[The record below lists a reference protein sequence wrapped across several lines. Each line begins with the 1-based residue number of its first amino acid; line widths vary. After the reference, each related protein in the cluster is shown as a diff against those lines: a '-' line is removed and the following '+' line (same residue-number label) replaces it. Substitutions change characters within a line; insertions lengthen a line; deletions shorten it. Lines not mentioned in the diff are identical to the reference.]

1 MVVIES
7 AGITDV
13 GRKRPHN
20 EDSLFIDED
29 QDLYVV
35 ADGMGGH
42 QAGEVASKLVVET
55 IRDYMQRFGKDD
67 DAEELEDTDESLSKE
82 ANRLL
87 SGILLANRGVYHVAS
102 SKEKYK
108 GMGSTLSAAYFTDD
122 ALILANVGDSP
133 IYLIHKESIELLSV
147 THNVI
152 TEQTAID
159 PEAAKKIGAQYR
171 NLLTRAMGI
180 EETVLP
186 DISEIPYFQGDKLVI
201 SSDGLTDLV
210 EPDEILD
217 IIINE
222 KPEKACKTLVDL
234 ANDRGGHDNITVI
247 ALNVKAVKHQSGGI
261 LGAISWLMSPLKR
274 LLN

>member
-13 GRKRPHN
+13 GRKRTNN
-20 EDSLFIDED
+20 EDSLFIDKG
-29 QDLYVV
+29 QNLYVV

-55 IRDYMQRFGKDD
+55 IRDYMQRFEEDD
-67 DAEELEDTDESLSKE
+67 SAEELEDTDESLSKE

-87 SGILLANRGVYHVAS
+87 SGIQLANRGVYHVAS
-102 SKEKYK
+102 NKEKFK

-133 IYLIHKESIELLSV
+133 IYLIHNESIELLSV
-147 THNVI
+147 THNVFS
-152 TEQTAID
+152 EQMAID
-159 PEAAKKIGAQYR
+159 PEAAQKIGAQYR

-210 EPDEILD
+210 DPDEILD
-217 IIINE
+217 VIINE

-234 ANDRGGHDNITVI
+234 ALDRGGHDNITVI
-247 ALNVKAVKHQSGGI
+247 TLNVKAVKHQSGGI
-261 LGAISWLMSPLKR
+261 MGAISWLISPLKK

>member
-1 MVVIES
+1 MVLIES

-20 EDSLFIDED
+20 EDSLFIDEE
-29 QDLYVV
+29 QNLYVV

-42 QAGEVASKLVVET
+42 AAGEVASKLVVET
-55 IRDYMQRFGKDD
+55 LRDYMQRFEEDEN
-67 DAEELEDTDESLSKE
+67 AEELEDADESLSKE

-87 SGILLANRGVYHVAS
+87 SGIQLANRGVFHVAS
-102 SKEKYK
+102 SKDKFK
-108 GMGSTLSAAYFTDD
+108 GMGSTVSAAYFTDD

-133 IYLIHKESIELLSV
+133 IYVIHNGSIELLSV

-152 TEQTAID
+152 SEQMAID
-159 PEAAKKIGAQYR
+159 PDAAQQIGAQYR
-171 NLLTRAMGI
+171 NMLTRAMGI

-186 DISEIPYFQGDKLVI
+186 DIAEIPYYQGDMVVI

-210 EPDEILD
+210 EPEEILD
-217 IIINE
+217 IIENE
-222 KPEKACKTLVDL
+222 KPEKACRTLVDM

-247 ALNVKAVKHQSGGI
+247 TLKVKAIKHQSGGI
-261 LGAISWLMSPLKR
+261 MGVISWLMSPLKK

>member
-13 GRKRPHN
+13 GRKRTNN

-29 QDLYVV
+29 QNLYVV

-55 IRDYMQRFGKDD
+55 IRDYMKRFEEDD
-67 DAEELEDTDESLSKE
+67 NAEELEDTDESLSKE

-87 SGILLANRGVYHVAS
+87 SGIQLANRGVYHVAS
-102 SKEKYK
+102 NQEKYK

-133 IYLIHKESIELLSV
+133 IYLIHNESIELLSV

-152 TEQTAID
+152 SEQMAID
-159 PEAAKKIGAQYR
+159 PEAAQKIGAQYR

-186 DISEIPYFQGDKLVI
+186 DISEIPYFLGDKLVI

-210 EPDEILD
+210 DPDEILD
-217 IIINE
+217 VIINE
-222 KPEKACKTLVDL
+222 KPETACKTLVDL
-234 ANDRGGHDNITVI
+234 ALDRGGHDNITVI
-247 ALNVKAVKHQSGGI
+247 TLNVKAVKHQSGGI
-261 LGAISWLMSPLKR
+261 MGAISWLMSPLKK

>member
-1 MVVIES
+1 MVLIES

-29 QDLYVV
+29 QNLYVV

-42 QAGEVASKLVVET
+42 AAGEVASKLVVET
-55 IRDYMQRFGKDD
+55 LRDYMQRFKEDE

-102 SKEKYK
+102 SKEKLK
-108 GMGSTLSAAYFTDD
+108 GMGSTVSAAYFTDD

-133 IYLIHKESIELLSV
+133 IYLIHNGSIELLSV
-147 THNVI
+147 IHNVI
-152 TEQTAID
+152 TEQMAID
-159 PEAAKKIGAQYR
+159 PEAAQSIGAQYR

-186 DISEIPYFQGDKLVI
+186 DITEIPYYQGDKVVI

-210 EPDEILD
+210 EPEEILD
-217 IIINE
+217 IIESEN
-222 KPEKACKTLVDL
+222 PEKACKTLVDM

-247 ALNVKAVKHQSGGI
+247 TLTVKSVKHQSGGI
-261 LGAISWLMSPLKR
+261 MGAISWLMSPLKK

>member
-1 MVVIES
+1 MAVIES

-13 GRKRPHN
+13 GRKRTNN
-20 EDSLFIDED
+20 EDSLFVDDD
-29 QDLYVV
+29 QNLYVV

-55 IRDYMQRFGKDD
+55 IRDYMKRFQEDD
-67 DAEELEDTDESLSKE
+67 NAEELEDTDESLSKE

-87 SGILLANRGVYHVAS
+87 SGIQLANRGVYHVAS
-102 SKEKYK
+102 NKEKYK
-108 GMGSTLSAAYFTDD
+108 GMGSTLSAALFTDD

-133 IYLIHKESIELLSV
+133 IYLIHNESIELLSV

-152 TEQTAID
+152 SEQTAID
-159 PEAAKKIGAQYR
+159 PEAAQKIGAQYR

-210 EPDEILD
+210 DPDEILD
-217 IIINE
+217 VITNE
-222 KPEKACKTLVDL
+222 KPEKACKTLVAL
-234 ANDRGGHDNITVI
+234 ALDRGGHDNITVI
-247 ALNVKAVKHQSGGI
+247 TLNVKAVKHQSGGI
-261 LGAISWLMSPLKR
+261 MGVISWLMSPLKK

>member
-1 MVVIES
+1 MAVIES

-13 GRKRPHN
+13 GIQRPHN
-20 EDSLFIDED
+20 EDSLYIDED
-29 QDLYVV
+29 QQLYVV

-42 QAGEVASKLVVET
+42 AAGEVASKLVVDT
-55 IRDYMQRFGKDD
+55 LRDYMQRFEEDEN
-67 DAEELEDTDESLSKE
+67 AEALEDSDETLSME

-87 SGILLANRGVYHVAS
+87 SGILLANKGVYHVAS

-133 IYLIHKESIELLSV
+133 IYLIHNGSIELLSV

-152 TEQTAID
+152 SEQMAID
-159 PEAAKKIGAQYR
+159 PEAAANIGAQYR

-180 EETVLP
+180 EETVEP
-186 DISEIPYFQGDKLVI
+186 DISEVPYYQGDKVVI

-210 EPDEILD
+210 DPDEILD
-217 IIINE
+217 IILSE
-222 KPEKACKTLVDL
+222 KPEKACKTLVDM
-234 ANDRGGHDNITVI
+234 ANERGGHDNITVI
-247 ALNVKAVKHQSGGI
+247 TLNVKAVKQQRSGIMGM
-261 LGAISWLMSPLKR
+261 ISWLISPLKKI
-274 LLN
+274 LN